1 MQVREEHA
9 IYGSMLWGMI
19 REYRSRYIHVKMQ
32 SQIESDLHDLCLVH
46 GDAVVWVF
54 GELVQGTGS
63 GSMHQ
68 WVRGVQVGHQWG
80 NGLCLAKCNTIIT
93 PHAAPGHKEG
103 AQSWCTH
110 IYVDTCH

>member
-1 MQVREEHA
+1 
-9 IYGSMLWGMI
+9 
-19 REYRSRYIHVKMQ
+19 MQ

-63 GSMHQ
+63 GSVHQ

-80 NGLCLAKCNTIIT
+80 HGLRLAKCNTIVT
-93 PHAAPGHKEG
+93 PHAAPGDKEG
-103 AQSWCTH
+103 AQSWYTH
-110 IYVDTCH
+110 IHVTERDANGWKKEASKVIQRTKATPL